1 MITPKLMFMT
11 LLIVVTMLTPIIG
24 GLILS
29 ADTTMGD
36 GIVRAKNRHFP
47 TRDTFGGTKIAAATN
62 LPEDFEEIEI
72 VSSLKAPTNMEFSPD
87 GRLFVLEQAGKI
99 LIIKNG
105 QLLPTPFLTLKE
117 VDGSAEGGL
126 LGLAFDPQFNT
137 NGHFYVYYAKTGDP
151 STSQVVRFTVSA
163 TNPDVADPRSE
174 LVILD
179 GIPAGLYHN
188 GGQMQFGPDGKL
200 YVATGE
206 ITKRSY
212 AQSLETLAGK
222 ILRINPDGSVPADN
236 PFVGTPGA
244 RGEIWAYGLRN
255 PFAGDIDPVTGR
267 MYINDVGRKRADE
280 INLGVAG
287 ANYGWPECEGECENP
302 HPDFEDPIYTYTQ
315 ETGCAITGGAFYR
328 GTQFPKDYQG
338 SYFFADLC
346 NGWIKRL
353 LPDGTAADFVTEGP
367 EIMVDLEVGPDG
379 SLYYL
384 LYSKSGSY
392 TTPTEP
398 DGAVGKIQFA
408 RANRTPTAEV
418 SAHPT
423 SGIAPLEV
431 SFDGSGSRDPD
442 GDPLSYAWN
451 FGEGSAATKGVTASH
466 TYTTNGLFDVQL
478 VVDDQK
484 GGTNSAA
491 LTIRV
496 GNPPVG
502 SISSPKEGATFN
514 TEDTVEYAGTATD
527 PEDGDLPA
535 SSFSWVVRLLHH
547 PETDPLHHFH
557 PFLGPIKDVE
567 SGSFQIPKEIHDDDV
582 WFRIYLTVTDSDGLT
597 HESTRDIFPVPD

>member
-1 MITPKLMFMT
+1 MTTPKLMFMT
-11 LLIVVTMLTPIIG
+11 LLIVVTMLTAIIG

-36 GIVRAKNRHFP
+36 GIINAENRHFP
-47 TRDTFGGTKIAAATN
+47 TKSAFDGNKIAAATN

-72 VSSLKAPTNMEFSPD
+72 VGSLRAPTNMEFSPD

-105 QLLPTPFLTLKE
+105 ELLPTPFLTLEE
-117 VDGSAEGGL
+117 VDSSAEGGL
-126 LGLAFDPQFNT
+126 LGLAFDPQFNI
-137 NGHFYVYYAKTGDP
+137 NGHFYVYYTKTSDP
-151 STSQVVRFTVSA
+151 STNQLSRFTVSA
-163 TNPDVADPRSE
+163 TDPDVADPRSE

-179 GIPAGLYHN
+179 GIPANYTHN
-188 GGQMQFGPDGKL
+188 GGQMQFGPAGKL
-200 YVATGE
+200 YVTTGDAV
-206 ITKRSY
+206 KRSN

-222 ILRINPDGSVPADN
+222 ILRINPDGSVPDDN
-236 PFVGTPGA
+236 PFVGTPDV
-244 RGEIWAYGLRN
+244 RDEIWAYGLRN

-302 HPDFEDPIYTYTQ
+302 HPDFEEPIYTYTQ

-328 GTQFPKDYQG
+328 GTQFPEEYQG

-408 RANRTPTAEV
+408 RANRTPTAVV
-418 SAHPT
+418 SARPT
-423 SGIAPLEV
+423 SGVAPLEV
-431 SFDGSGSRDPD
+431 SFDGSGSSDPD
-442 GDPLSYAWN
+442 GDPLSYTWD
-451 FGEGSAATKGVTASH
+451 FGDESAATKGATASH
-466 TYTTNGLFDVQL
+466 TYTANGLFDVQL

-484 GGTNSAA
+484 GGTNSAT
-491 LTIRV
+491 LTIQV

-502 SISSPKEGATFN
+502 NITSPKEGTTFN
-514 TEDTVEYAGTATD
+514 TGDTIEYAGTGTD
-527 PEDGDLPA
+527 PEDGALPA
-535 SSFSWVVRLLHH
+535 NAFSWSVRLLHH

-557 PFLGPIKDVE
+557 PFLGPIRGEK
-567 SGSFQIPKEIHDDDV
+567 SGSFQIPEELHDDDV
-582 WFRIYLTVTDSDGLT
+582 WFRIYLTVTGSDGLS
-597 HESTRDIFPVPD
+597 HVSTRDIFPVPN